1 MFPIFDK
8 LGGKDAAL
16 DVIAAARS
24 HFDSPRPTHHAEKI
38 WRREGRLPSVIMD
51 ILWEECERRGIECS
65 RADFFLPT
73 SEKEAAA

>member
-38 WRREGRLPSVIMD
+38 WRRDRELPGAVIK
-51 ILWEECERRGIECS
+51 ILWEECERRGIGCELS
-65 RADFFLPT
+65 DFRMPT
-73 SEKEAAA
+73 PSEGQAA